1 MTELIVSCIF
11 VFLFSLLMFSN
22 VSLRLKNNSLVS
34 KNLQIAID
42 RNIFA
47 ERLLEEINSSETK
60 SVENTDGFL
69 KFVSQSRDWAFDYIE
84 DVQKAIA
91 IFINQIEPE
100 IEYFDEYGVVGD
112 AYPHYPSMKKIS
124 DAYKEL
130 KKLIPD
136 DYGKLE

>member
-1 MTELIVSCIF
+1 MIELIVFTIF
-11 VFLFSLLMFSN
+11 VFLFCLLLFNN
-22 VSLRLKNNSLVS
+22 VSLKLKNNSLVQ

-47 ERLLEEINSSETK
+47 ERLLEEINSSEEK
-60 SVENTDGFL
+60 SIENTDGFL
-69 KFVSQSRDWAFDYIE
+69 KFVSQSRDWAFEYIE
-84 DVQKAIA
+84 DVQKAIDV
-91 IFINQIEPE
+91 FIKDIEPE

-124 DAYKEL
+124 DSYKEL

-136 DYGKLE
+136 DYGKID